1 MFLLVTV
8 SIQLFGQ
15 CPYNAA
21 YPNFGT
27 MDPPG
32 VGQTTTFNN
41 FASGGEHYTLNATS
55 GCVYTVSMCGTSW
68 DTQLTI
74 FDETN
79 ADVAYNDDSSCGLAS
94 EVTFTATSTGAY
106 TIQLNNYFCNT
117 NFTVAEYF
125 GVTLVS
131 CAATGGCND
140 PSACNYNAGDTD
152 ATNCCYD
159 DECITLTAGG
169 GSWDGEISWTV
180 TDGTGAQVAG
190 GPANSPGGVEVCL
203 PDGCYTVNYF
213 DSFGDGWNG
222 ATFTVTNGGN
232 TIFTGTLVGGFGGS
246 EQFCI
251 ELIPPEPPC
260 YETEDTGCPSID
272 AGADIIIPECPTP
285 CENVT
290 VTADVFESG
299 GTESYRVCSID
310 YNPPY
315 PFNVGTPVFVGADD
329 LFSGVVPLPFDFCF
343 YENTFNQLVIGA
355 NGLIT
360 FDVSLANQTCSYDFF
375 AQIPTPSAPAGL
387 AQYGIYN
394 NSINGAYHD
403 IDPSDPSFGGTISY
417 AVLGSAPCRTFVVNF
432 NDVPHF
438 FCTTLTT
445 SQQIVLY
452 ETTNAI
458 EVYIENK
465 PTCVTWN
472 DGNAVIGLQNA
483 TGTQG
488 IVPPGRQTGPWSAA
502 NEAWRFTPDGA
513 PNFSV
518 EWFDQ
523 GGSIGTGTS
532 IDICPSE
539 NSSIIVAR
547 ATYTRC
553 DGTAV
558 VVEDDKNII
567 CSVIMLP
574 VEWLDF
580 DAKLINNESQTR
592 CTWST
597 ASEMNNDF
605 FTVQRTVDGYF
616 WEDIGMVDGSG
627 TTAETQHYSFIDSDP
642 LYGVSY
648 YRILQT
654 DFNGDQDVSE
664 KRAVER
670 MHRLSFNAFPN
681 PSDGT
686 YVLSG
691 VEGGLIKVY
700 DVRGREMPFTLSD
713 ANELTLIDASQ
724 GCYIVELR
732 HAFAD
737 RVKRLR
743 LVVR

>member
-1 MFLLVTV
+1 
-8 SIQLFGQ
+8 
-15 CPYNAA
+15 
-21 YPNFGT
+21 

-329 LFSGVVPLPFDFCF
+329 LFSGFAGKASKLRNSALTSHAAHADAGVPLVGTRDASEKGREGREEGCRRQERRHKGGSRRACRSRPRR
-343 YENTFNQLVIGA
+343 TRGA
-355 NGLIT
+355 RAADGR
-360 FDVSLANQTCSYDFF
+360 A
-375 AQIPTPSAPAGL
+375 AAAGL
-387 AQYGIYN
+387 
-394 NSINGAYHD
+394 
-403 IDPSDPSFGGTISY
+403 
-417 AVLGSAPCRTFVVNF
+417 
-432 NDVPHF
+432 
-438 FCTTLTT
+438 
-445 SQQIVLY
+445 
-452 ETTNAI
+452 
-458 EVYIENK
+458 
-465 PTCVTWN
+465 
-472 DGNAVIGLQNA
+472 DGNEPAL
-483 TGTQG
+483 
-488 IVPPGRQTGPWSAA
+488 PRCAA
-502 NEAWRFTPDGA
+502 
-513 PNFSV
+513 
-518 EWFDQ
+518 
-523 GGSIGTGTS
+523 
-532 IDICPSE
+532 
-539 NSSIIVAR
+539 AR
-547 ATYTRC
+547 M
-553 DGTAV
+553 G
-558 VVEDDKNII
+558 
-567 CSVIMLP
+567 
-574 VEWLDF
+574 
-580 DAKLINNESQTR
+580 
-592 CTWST
+592 
-597 ASEMNNDF
+597 
-605 FTVQRTVDGYF
+605 
-616 WEDIGMVDGSG
+616 
-627 TTAETQHYSFIDSDP
+627 
-642 LYGVSY
+642 
-648 YRILQT
+648 
-654 DFNGDQDVSE
+654 
-664 KRAVER
+664 
-670 MHRLSFNAFPN
+670 
-681 PSDGT
+681 
-686 YVLSG
+686 
-691 VEGGLIKVY
+691 
-700 DVRGREMPFTLSD
+700 
-713 ANELTLIDASQ
+713 
-724 GCYIVELR
+724 
-732 HAFAD
+732 
-737 RVKRLR
+737 
-743 LVVR
+743 